1 MLYGFK
7 NERRRK
13 IRVIPE
19 KSDPII
25 ININGENFIEI
36 VYASDISVSGI
47 GIVVP
52 YGFEGCRIDKDVSI
66 VVTLPIPEKRSVL
79 CSGQIR
85 HIRNSNFGVHFN
97 NIEKETHMLLR
108 NYVST
113 RLIDQAWYLK
123 FLFRMGII

>member
-1 MLYGFK
+1 MIYGFY
-7 NERRRK
+7 NERRRR
-13 IRVIPE
+13 IRVVPE
-19 KSDPII
+19 QNEPIV

-66 VVTLPIPEKRSVL
+66 VVTLPIPEKRSLL
-79 CSGQIR
+79 CQGKIR

-97 NIEKETHMLLR
+97 GIEKEKRLLLR
-108 NYVST
+108 KYVSSQ
-113 RLIDQAWYLK
+113 LDNQPWYIK
-123 FLFRMGII
+123 YLFRMGII